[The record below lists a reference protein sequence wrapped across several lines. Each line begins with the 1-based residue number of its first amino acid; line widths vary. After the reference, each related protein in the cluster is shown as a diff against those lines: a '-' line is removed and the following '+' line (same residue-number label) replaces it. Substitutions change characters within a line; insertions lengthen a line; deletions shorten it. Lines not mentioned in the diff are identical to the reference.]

1 MKGKYSKKKERKNPL
16 MIVLLLVLLAA
27 AVGAA
32 IWWMMQ
38 EEQPAPDSGAS
49 KPSETIGNTAAS
61 EPEKETLKLDAIETV
76 SINLGHGLILEDVAS
91 YTGAYMEDGSNE
103 IVSGVMMILV
113 TNTAEDDLQH
123 AKIAV
128 SDGAEIYD
136 FDVSDLPAGASA
148 VLLEK
153 NRKSMPAETPTS
165 ATAENVV
172 FFAEPMSAK
181 ADLFAISG
189 MEGALNI
196 RNISDT
202 DITGDIYIHYKYRSQ
217 DVYYGGIAFRAK
229 VEGGLKSGEIRQI
242 MTGHFNDTCEVLL
255 IEYTA

>member
-1 MKGKYSKKKERKNPL
+1 MKGKYIKKKERKNPL
-16 MIVLLLVLLAA
+16 VTVFLLVVLAA
-27 AVGAA
+27 AVAA
-32 IWWMMQ
+32 VIWWIRN
-38 EEQPAPDSGAS
+38 EQPAPDTGAS
-49 KPSETIGNTAAS
+49 NPSETVGNAAAS
-61 EPEKETLKLDAIETV
+61 EPEKETLKLDAVEPV
-76 SINLGHGLILEDVAS
+76 SINLGHGLILEDVGS

-103 IVSGVMMILV
+103 IVSGVMMALV
-113 TNTAEDDLQH
+113 TNTAENDLQY

-128 SDGAEIYD
+128 SDGAQTFD
-136 FDVSDLPAGASA
+136 FEVSDLPAGASV

-153 NRKSMPAETPTS
+153 NRQAMPAQTPTS

-181 ADLFAISG
+181 ADFFEISG

-196 RNISDT
+196 RNVSDS

-229 VEGGLKSGEIRQI
+229 VEGGLKAGEIRQI